1 MPSSPLAPS
10 YDRDTLL
17 QKEGVESLLKDNPAR
32 WVILPIKFPVVWNMF
47 KKHEHDFWTGEQ
59 VVDQFSW
66 SPADSPNQEVAVRML
81 SAEVGSKLFSSVM
94 EWNCGL
100 LEHTTSPEARA
111 FYGFECAFT
120 TMHYEALSLL
130 QAKAPTSEDVQTI
143 LKQIPCESSAVNKK
157 HRWIASTLS
166 QENLP
171 FAEKLLIHALFKS
184 VMNASRCLLCAL
196 LHKNGQLPAVESVFR
211 RLTETERLHAQ
222 FAGVCYSLIENALPA
237 AYVSH
242 LVEQCVMMEHL
253 YAVEIFGTD
262 AQAFNLTADLL
273 KLYIQ
278 HVGNSVL
285 SAFRGTKTTSGTFSN
300 VFADIMK
307 IDCCTVPPLPE
318 ASPEG
323 GSSSGDSAD
332 NSEDQGGQTSQKLS
346 GTQFNTECD
355 F

>member
-10 YDRDTLL
+10 YDRDALL
-17 QKEGVESLLKDNPAR
+17 KKECIESLLKDNPAR

-59 VVDQFSW
+59 IVDQFSW
-66 SPADSPNQEVAVRML
+66 SPADSPNQEVAIRMI
-81 SAEVGSKLFSSVM
+81 SAEVGSKLFSSVI

-130 QAKAPTSEDVQTI
+130 YAKAPTSEDVQTM
-143 LKQIPCESSAVNKK
+143 LKHIPGESSAINKK
-157 HRWIASTLS
+157 HRWVATALG
-166 QENLP
+166 QEHLP

-184 VMNASRCLLCAL
+184 VMNATRCLLCAL
-196 LHKNGQLPAVESVFR
+196 LHRNGQLPAVESVFR
-211 RLTETERLHAQ
+211 RLTQTERLHAQ
-222 FAGVCYSLIENALPA
+222 FAGVCYSLIEHALPVS
-237 AYVSH
+237 YVDH
-242 LVEQCVMMEHL
+242 LVEQFVKVEHL
-253 YAVEIFGTD
+253 YAVEIFGKD
-262 AQAFNLTADLL
+262 VEAFDLTPDLL
-273 KLYIQ
+273 KSYIQ
-278 HVGNSVL
+278 YVGNSVL
-285 SAFRGTKTTSGTFSN
+285 SSFRAKPTSGSFSN

-318 ASPEG
+318 ASAEA
-323 GSSSGDSAD
+323 GSGSRDSAD
-332 NSEDQGGQTSQKLS
+332 NCEQQGGGQTAQKLS